1 MWRNFSFLYVLNLNN
16 LWSFI
21 EVYAVFVQNLCG
33 EKSAQRKSVW
43 RTNDKYEAWASHIL
57 FTPSLVGKSIGRIFP
72 LEVLFSNRSK
82 KLEKNRE
89 RISMNKRCSCR
100 AHYFSQFT
108 INIFWSREYLLFLKI
123 PNRGKWSRKL
133 RSMEIWK
140 YGNYTKRQLIQQN
153 CE

>member
-1 MWRNFSFLYVLNLNN
+1 MWRNFSFLYEFEQFMKFYRSLCRFCSKSMWRKICAEKICVEKKWQIWGLGI
-16 LWSFI
+16 S
-21 EVYAVFVQNLCG
+21 YFV
-33 EKSAQRKSVW
+33 
-43 RTNDKYEAWASHIL
+43 IL
-57 FTPSLVGKSIGRIFP
+57 FPRRQSIGRIFP
-72 LEVLFSNRSK
+72 FEVLFSNRSK